1 MRKVVGALLAAHNWM
16 LLEMDTKPDFERVI
30 KTINHIEPDR
40 VPLAELQID
49 PPIMEAY
56 FGRKLTGVQDEIQFW
71 ADHGYD
77 YFCPMPY
84 YPIGEIVKFEAHKDK
99 YRSDTD
105 EESERHW
112 APEHAGV
119 IQSMEDFEKVQWRD
133 PVDED
138 FQSIREAEN
147 YLPDGMA
154 LVAHVG
160 GFYEFV
166 WQLMGFETFSFALVD
181 NPELID
187 RLNEKVCDILFKF
200 VEGAIAFEAVR
211 AVWLCDDIAYT
222 EGLMVSPDYYRK
234 YVFPWHKRVGDLCRD
249 RNLPLIYHSDGD
261 LRGVLED
268 IIDNGVNV
276 LHPVE
281 PKAMDIVELKR
292 KYGDV
297 LAFAGNIDL
306 GYTLTRG
313 TPAEVKTEV
322 REKIRT
328 LAPGGGY
335 LLGSS
340 NSIPEYVPLENFEAM
355 CEGVFEYGS
364 YPITQ

>member
-1 MRKVVGALLAAHNWM
+1 
-16 LLEMDTKPDFERVI
+16 MDRSPDFERVI
-30 KTINHIEPDR
+30 KTINHKEPDR

-49 PPIMEAY
+49 PPIIEAY
-56 FGRKLTGVQDEIQFW
+56 LGRRIKGVEDEMEFW
-71 ADHGYD
+71 AEHGYD
-77 YFCPMPY
+77 YYCATPH
-84 YPIGEIVKFEAHKDK
+84 YPIGDIVEFEAHRDK
-99 YRSDTD
+99 YSAHTPK
-105 EESERHW
+105 ESERHW
-112 APEHAGV
+112 APEHAGAV
-119 IQSMEDFEKVQWRD
+119 QSMEDFEKIPWRD
-133 PVDED
+133 PIDED
-138 FQSIREAEN
+138 FESIREAEKC
-147 YLPDGMA
+147 LPDGMA
-154 LVAHVG
+154 IIAHVG
-160 GFYEFV
+160 GFFEFV

-187 RLNEKVCDILFKF
+187 RLNQKVCDILFKF
-200 VEGAIAFEAVR
+200 VEGSIAFDSVR

-234 YVFPWHKRVGDLCRD
+234 YVFPWHKKAGDLCRR

-261 LRGVLED
+261 LRPVIND
-268 IIDNGVNV
+268 IIANGVNV

-281 PKAMDIVELKR
+281 PKAMDIVQLKR

-297 LAFAGNIDL
+297 LAFAGNVDL

-313 TPAEVKTEV
+313 TPAEVKAEV
-322 REKIRT
+322 KEKIKA

-355 CEGVFEYGS
+355 CEAVFEYGV
-364 YPITQ
+364 YPITL